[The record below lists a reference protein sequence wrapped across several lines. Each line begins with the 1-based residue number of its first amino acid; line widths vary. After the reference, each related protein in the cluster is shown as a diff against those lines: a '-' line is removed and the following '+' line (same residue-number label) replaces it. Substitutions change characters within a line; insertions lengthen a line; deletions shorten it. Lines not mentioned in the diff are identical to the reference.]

1 MSPIAIRAT
10 ARSAS
15 CRYGLGAARSVS
27 AHRRAAGV
35 PEQIGFPTKPELALA
50 QVDQLLTDDLPRAPL
65 AAEAGHGSATG
76 FREASARCPLP
87 SASCGIR
94 PCGPRARTFAAS
106 AAPQWS
112 WTTRP
117 ALGRDPDGRPVSVR
131 GLALGKWCGGSK
143 GRDTTQS
150 RLAVILPTRGP
161 SRPTCGSNCVSG
173 FSEYPRYA
181 KKTACHD

>member
-65 AAEAGHGSATG
+65 AADAGHGSATG
-76 FREASARCPLP
+76 FREAPARVSSAIGIMRETAVWPKGQDLCRQRTAVVVDNPP
-87 SASCGIR
+87 SAWAR
-94 PCGPRARTFAAS
+94 PRWPISCGPRASPRQVVRWLEGTGYNAVAS
-106 AAPQWS
+106 RSDSPYA
-112 WTTRP
+112 RP
-117 ALGRDPDGRPVSVR
+117 IATHLRVKLRERIQRISTV
-131 GLALGKWCGGSK
+131 C
-143 GRDTTQS
+143 
-150 RLAVILPTRGP
+150 
-161 SRPTCGSNCVSG
+161 
-173 FSEYPRYA
+173 
-181 KKTACHD
+181 